1 MTTGQLI
8 AASELCGYYHIE
20 YTFITHLSEAGL
32 VEVATIGDTAYVP
45 EAELQKLE
53 KMINL
58 HHELDINL
66 EGIEAITH
74 LLERISQMQQEV
86 QALKNRL
93 RLYEA

>member
-1 MTTGQLI
+1 MTTEQLI
-8 AASELCGYYHIE
+8 AASDLCGYYHIE
-20 YTFITHLSEAGL
+20 YTFITNLSQAGL
-32 VEVATIGDTAYVP
+32 VEIAKVNDTDYVP
-45 EAELQKLE
+45 ETELKKLE
-53 KMINL
+53 QIISL

-74 LLERISQMQQEV
+74 LLEKIAGMQLEM